1 MPSLKFCAA
10 ATVVAAVFSCQ
21 TPAYANDFFDKP
33 LKTVRVP
40 LPKDPDNPQA
50 KPAVACAYYPH
61 FMVKQI
67 DLGEVGADQLS
78 ILSFASTPP
87 ACAKKNAADEKVV
100 SQDDWTGYFE
110 GVKGDYVVFDA
121 EDGWNDGLGFA
132 VFNPAAKKLFDDV
145 QKKWHGATDSPA
157 ALMLRYE
164 RVYGAKCSLM
174 SGSSCWT
181 AIMKDTG
188 LTGTAPDCAAAYRA
202 EQKRT
207 PQFAKQVLTDPTVID
222 YEVTATIDANGHKIT
237 PVTGKALRCR
247 PAE

>member
-1 MPSLKFCAA
+1 MPSLRICATA
-10 ATVVAAVFSCQ
+10 ALAAVFAVQS
-21 TPAYANDFFDKP
+21 PALANDLFDKP
-33 LKTVRVP
+33 VKTVRVP
-40 LPKDPDNPQA
+40 LPKDPDNPTA

-67 DLGEVGADQLS
+67 DLGEIGADQLS
-78 ILSFASTPP
+78 ILPFAGSPP
-87 ACAKKNAADEKVV
+87 ACAKKNAPGEKVV
-100 SQDDWTGYFE
+100 SADDWTGYFE
-110 GVKGDYVVFDA
+110 GVKSDYVVFDA

-132 VFNPAAKKLFDDV
+132 VFNPSAKKLFDDV
-145 QKKWHGATDSPA
+145 QKKWQGVAASPTS
-157 ALMLRYE
+157 LTLHYE

-174 SGSSCWT
+174 SGNSCWS

-188 LTGTAPDCAAAYRA
+188 LTGTAPDCAAAYHA

-207 PQFAKQVLTDPTVID
+207 PQFAKQVLTDPTIVD
-222 YEVTATIDANGHKIT
+222 YEVSVTIDGSGHKIA